1 MGDREQIGQGWAEK
15 GGGERGKNAANR
27 VRAKAEEA
35 AMNLIAAGSQTTALM
50 RNRRQRER

>member
-50 RNRRQRER
+50 RNRRERER